1 MITQQ
6 RLLAS
11 KPTTALRRF
20 NEPLVSPMRDWLTVL
35 FLSLVPVFAFG
46 GEYRDVAL
54 SADQSELIVTVAD
67 GSKFTAPRFAD
78 QVAFTQ
84 PQISPDGKNVGWLA
98 LFPNC
103 CASYPIALKLVVLST
118 SQQLHTFEG
127 TQLAISKWCF
137 LSDSTSVAYT
147 QSVLHGSNFQ
157 HFERRAVSDGQLLGK
172 YEYPHEDA
180 ANTTARKRAPAWVK
194 GIPE

>member
-1 MITQQ
+1 LALISFLAIASSEGAFATEGRRPMEFDDLMRAQ
-6 RLLAS
+6 RLS
-11 KPTTALRRF
+11 
-20 NEPLVSPMRDWLTVL
+20 D
-35 FLSLVPVFAFG
+35 
-46 GEYRDVAL
+46 
-54 SADQSELIVTVAD
+54 
-67 GSKFTAPRFAD
+67 
-78 QVAFTQ
+78 